1 MAETSSTKEIE
12 IKAIIATYWDSRTRR
27 YVAKCHALNLSA
39 SGRTADEAEKEM
51 ENVLALYVSKLAR
64 NKRLPKMLSKLP
76 PQESSD
82 TGA

>member
-1 MAETSSTKEIE
+1 MADASTEEIE
-12 IKAIIATYWDSRTRR
+12 IKAIIATYWDWRTKR

-64 NKRLPKMLSKLP
+64 DKRLPKMLSKLP
-76 PQESSD
+76 AQKSTDKAE
-82 TGA
+82 